1 MVEGPDVK
9 LICQNDH
16 CTVKIMFENECT
28 LNALESYGLYNNIID
43 DRPLIL

>member
-28 LNALESYGLYNNIID
+28 LNALESYIT
-43 DRPLIL
+43 ILLMTDH